1 MTKRLAWA
9 TLLAGF
15 ALAAAVPARPASQA
29 QPPAPAAPATQ
40 PATPD
45 VELAPPRPA
54 ISLLLISEPTVTVT
68 YNGDFGPMRV
78 TGALVEAPAQPLR
91 VTALGY
97 GTRLVNWNE
106 IFNLSLVRVPTAE
119 LPVGSFTVTLSSEEG
134 TLPRTTVVASVYTP
148 APTTAFVPPAPS
160 HAVEL
165 PRGDLVLEGEPY
177 RAMRIPTDRVID
189 MRMEPVRGSLIN

>member
-54 ISLLLISEPTVTVT
+54 ISLLLINEPTVTVT
-68 YNGDFGPMRV
+68 YNGDFGPMKV
-78 TGALVEAPAQPLR
+78 TGALVEAPSQPLR
-91 VTALGY
+91 VTAMGY
-97 GTRLVNWNE
+97 GTRLINWNE
-106 IFNLSLVRVPTAE
+106 IFNLSVVRVPTAT
-119 LPVGSFTVTLSSEEG
+119 LPVGSYTVTLSNEEG
-134 TLPRTTVVASVYTP
+134 TLPRTTVVTTTYTT
-148 APTTAFVPPAPS
+148 APTVAMAPPVPS

-177 RAMRIPTDRVID
+177 HALRISTDRVTDI
-189 MRMEPVRGSLIN
+189 RMEPIR